1 MSKQTPEQTFEAAL
15 RHQRQG
21 EARQAEALYRRVL
34 ELAPGHA
41 DSYNNL
47 GVLLH
52 EQGRMDEALACY
64 LNALKEKR
72 STPHYYGNLGN
83 TLAGMGR
90 LDEAALVFRHAADLL
105 RKTGKWTAAVPLYE
119 RALAIGPGDP
129 SVRFRLGIT
138 LLRLNRHAEALS
150 QFDQVLASAGDFAAY
165 ARFLVARSSV
175 AEVNIDGK
183 VLRFRVGQLAN
194 NVGVD
199 MCHVNGRLY
208 EQEELIYCRTKVK
221 PRVAIV
227 DVGANT
233 GNHLIFFAGFLDP
246 SIIVP
251 VEIHPEAI
259 RQLRENIALNGITCV
274 DDRCLGVGA
283 GDSHGRYTRV
293 EDVDLAQAAL
303 APSVNGDIK
312 VAPLDDLVTI
322 PVGFVKIDVEGM
334 EIEVLNGA
342 RRLISTCQ
350 PQILIE
356 VQERN
361 IEPFRKLAGQL
372 GYVVDR
378 EFAHA
383 GYTNYFLNPP
393 M

>member
-1 MSKQTPEQTFEAAL
+1 VAGRVIDRLIYGFHPYGLPGSGTAESLAGLTRQDFLDFHRSYYVPNNALIAIVGDITP
-15 RHQRQG
+15 
-21 EARQAEALYRRVL
+21 
-34 ELAPGHA
+34 
-41 DSYNNL
+41 
-47 GVLLH
+47 
-52 EQGRMDEALACY
+52 DEAMAGV
-64 LNALKEKR
+64 EK
-72 STPHYYGNLGN
+72 HFG
-83 TLAGMGR
+83 AW
-90 LDEAALVFRHAADLL
+90 
-105 RKTGKWTAAVPLYE
+105 K
-119 RALAIGPGDP
+119 
-129 SVRFRLGIT
+129 
-138 LLRLNRHAEALS
+138 
-150 QFDQVLASAGDFAAY
+150 AGDVPPLKPIDPPQPTK
-165 ARFLVARSSV
+165 RVVVIDKKGSV
-175 AEVNIDGK
+175 QTEI
-183 VLRFRVGQLAN
+183 RVGQLAN

-393 M
+393 R